1 MNQTNH
7 QPIKTLA
14 WASGLSLA
22 GTVLFYDCLF
32 QGAPL
37 GTNVP
42 IFFLLFYAAL
52 LCCYGHQANL
62 LRNQNYLLVILG
74 FAFSLTFALY
84 NNPFLLFL
92 NGVALLYCTALQ
104 LNLMLGLETYPPFSM
119 GSISNICYTIFV
131 RPFHRIGKALT
142 ADRGIA
148 KLCSPF

>member
-14 WASGLSLA
+14 LASGLSLA

-52 LCCYGHQANL
+52 LCCYGPVSYTH
-62 LRNQNYLLVILG
+62 LR
-74 FAFSLTFALY
+74 FSQPSNAAR
-84 NNPFLLFL
+84 FLL
-92 NGVALLYCTALQ
+92 Q
-104 LNLMLGLETYPPFSM
+104 
-119 GSISNICYTIFV
+119 
-131 RPFHRIGKALT
+131 
-142 ADRGIA
+142 
-148 KLCSPF
+148 